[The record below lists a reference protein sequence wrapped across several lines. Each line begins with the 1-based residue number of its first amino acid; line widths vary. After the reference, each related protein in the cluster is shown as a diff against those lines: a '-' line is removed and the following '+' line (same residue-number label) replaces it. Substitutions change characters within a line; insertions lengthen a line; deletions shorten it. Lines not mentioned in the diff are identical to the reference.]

1 LYLSYAKA
9 QAIHSSEKDARMTLR
24 HVQNQRGSERV
35 SALYL
40 TLAEVE
46 EHFGN
51 RQAAREA
58 LQLGIEKKAEP
69 LDSLR
74 DALSNLESKPPAN
87 TNDVNNK
94 APALIATTTTATSR
108 SPNKRKLEQ
117 GSSPKRRKIEAG
129 AIDVKAEI
137 ANLGRIMEGD
147 ESSPDTDLTN
157 ETKHS
162 IRFQLA
168 PQHRLREDEVNLLEI
183 PVFAPK
189 ERSVMGSSNEK
200 TSAKMAADRD
210 AGLDGTELTTKKAPG
225 PSSPVR
231 KPTTTVPR
239 AHGEG
244 PNRAKRPPLLSKT
257 PRLSSVGLMGKARRA
272 DPDQSMDIQ
281 SETDSEPESTHKTGA
296 KQKSNAEPPS
306 ALKVK
311 KVDLGYMFAWDPTA
325 ARGSATKEYPTNSAV
340 KAKLDKIDEAPPSL
354 SSTGS
359 SSVVTAGASTASHS
373 VSNHS
378 NDRKSLPTS
387 DCFGAGT
394 LVQPA
399 QGTPQRQDIATERSA
414 ETAALIAKSNRDFLP
429 LVSEKNMLR
438 VNGVPYAKLG
448 VVGKGGSCKVYRAL
462 SKDCAVVG
470 IKKVKLDGM
479 DKKAIEGYANE
490 IALLKRLRGNPAI
503 IQMYDSEVDLERKAI
518 FVTMELGEVDLNHV
532 LQQQALLH
540 DGSGSRNLN
549 MNFIRLTWQQMLS
562 AVHCIH
568 EERIIHSDLK
578 PANFLFVRGAL
589 KLIDFGI
596 AKAIQSDDTM
606 HIYRESQIGTLNY
619 MSPEAIL
626 DTGSGQNV
634 ARMKI
639 GRVRC
644 LDQVCICFVYLSLT

>member
-1 LYLSYAKA
+1 MHA
-9 QAIHSSEKDARMTLR
+9 SEKDARMTLR
-24 HVQNQRGSERV
+24 HVQNQRGSERLA
-35 SALYL
+35 ALYL

-51 RQAAREA
+51 RQAAKEA
-58 LQLGIEKKAEP
+58 LQLGIEKDAEP

-74 DALSNLESKPPAN
+74 DALSNLESKPPPAN
-87 TNDVNNK
+87 ANDSNNK
-94 APALIATTTTATSR
+94 ARALVVTTTTATSR

-117 GSSPKRRKIEAG
+117 HSSPKRRKTEAG

-137 ANLGRIMEGD
+137 ANLGNLGRIMEAD
-147 ESSPDTDLTN
+147 ESLPDTDLTN
-157 ETKHS
+157 DTKHS

-168 PQHRLREDEVNLLEI
+168 PQHRPREHEIDVFEI

-200 TSAKMAADRD
+200 TGAKMAADRET
-210 AGLDGTELTTKKAPG
+210 GLGRKELTTKKAPG

-231 KPTTTVPR
+231 KPTTIAPR

-244 PNRAKRPPLLSKT
+244 LNRAKRPPLLSKT
-257 PRLSSVGLMGKARRA
+257 PRLSRVGLMGKARRA
-272 DPDQSMDIQ
+272 DPDQSMDIH
-281 SETDSEPESTHKTGA
+281 SETDSEPESAHRTGA
-296 KQKSNAEPPS
+296 KEKSNAEPPS

-325 ARGSATKEYPTNSAV
+325 ARGSATKEFPTNSAV

-354 SSTGS
+354 SSNSTA
-359 SSVVTAGASTASHS
+359 SVNTAGASTASHS
-373 VSNHS
+373 LSNHS
-378 NDRKSLPTS
+378 NDRQSLPAS
-387 DCFGAGT
+387 DCLDAGT
-394 LVQPA
+394 PVPPV
-399 QGTPQRQDIATERSA
+399 QGTPQRQGTATDTSA

-644 LDQVCICFVYLSLT
+644 LDQVCIYFVSLSLT

>member
-1 LYLSYAKA
+1 
-9 QAIHSSEKDARMTLR
+9 MTLR

-35 SALYL
+35 AALYL

-58 LQLGIEKKAEP
+58 LQLGIEKNAEP
-69 LDSLR
+69 LDSLQ
-74 DALSNLESKPPAN
+74 DALSDLESKPPTAN
-87 TNDVNNK
+87 GNNK
-94 APALIATTTTATSR
+94 ARTLPVLQKQAASATAITASTAANR
-108 SPNKRKLEQ
+108 SPNKRKLQ
-117 GSSPKRRKIEAG
+117 QSLSPKRRKTEAG
-129 AIDVKAEI
+129 SIDVEAEI
-137 ANLGRIMEGD
+137 ANLGRITEAD
-147 ESSPDTDLTN
+147 ESLPDLTN

-168 PQHRLREDEVNLLEI
+168 PQQRLREHEVDLAEM
-183 PVFAPK
+183 PAFVSK
-189 ERSVMGSSNEK
+189 ERTVMGSSNEK
-200 TSAKMAADRD
+200 ASAKMPPDRD
-210 AGLDGTELTTKKAPG
+210 SGLGRTELTTKKAPG

-231 KPTTTVPR
+231 KSTNIAPR

-244 PNRAKRPPLLSKT
+244 SNRAKRPPLLTKT
-257 PRLSSVGLMGKARRA
+257 PRLSRMGLMGKARRA

-281 SETDSEPESTHKTGA
+281 SETDSESESTRRPGTNE
-296 KQKSNAEPPS
+296 KSNVEPKS

-325 ARGSATKEYPTNSAV
+325 ARGSTTKEYPTNSAV
-340 KAKLDKIDEAPPSL
+340 KTKLDKIDEAPPSL
-354 SSTGS
+354 SSNSTA
-359 SSVVTAGASTASHS
+359 SVVTAGGSTASHS
-373 VSNHS
+373 LSNHS

-387 DCFGAGT
+387 DCLDADT
-394 LVQPA
+394 PVQPA
-399 QGTPQRQDIATERSA
+399 QGTPQRQDNATDTSA
-414 ETAALIAKSNRDFLP
+414 QMAALIAKSNRDFLP
-429 LVSEKNMLR
+429 LVNEKNMLR

-549 MNFIRLTWQQMLS
+549 LNFIRLTWQQMLS

-626 DTGSGQNV
+626 DTGSGQNG

-639 GRVRC
+639 GRVRR
-644 LDQVCICFVYLSLT
+644 LDQVCLSLFPFLSLT

>member
-1 LYLSYAKA
+1 M
-9 QAIHSSEKDARMTLR
+9 E
-24 HVQNQRGSERV
+24 
-35 SALYL
+35 
-40 TLAEVE
+40 AE
-46 EHFGN
+46 
-51 RQAAREA
+51 
-58 LQLGIEKKAEP
+58 
-69 LDSLR
+69 D
-74 DALSNLESKPPAN
+74 
-87 TNDVNNK
+87 
-94 APALIATTTTATSR
+94 TS
-108 SPNKRKLEQ
+108 P
-117 GSSPKRRKIEAG
+117 
-129 AIDVKAEI
+129 
-137 ANLGRIMEGD
+137 
-147 ESSPDTDLTN
+147 DLTN

-168 PQHRLREDEVNLLEI
+168 PQQRLREYAVDQVEM
-183 PVFAPK
+183 PVPAFVPK
-189 ERSVMGSSNEK
+189 ERNVVGSNNEK

-210 AGLDGTELTTKKAPG
+210 AGLGRTELATKKAPG

-231 KPTTTVPR
+231 KPTTIGPR

-257 PRLSSVGLMGKARRA
+257 PRLSRVGLMGKARRA
-272 DPDQSMDIQ
+272 DPDQSIDIQ
-281 SETDSEPESTHKTGA
+281 SETDSEPESASRPGA
-296 KQKSNAEPPS
+296 KEKANAKPES
-306 ALKVK
+306 AVKVK
-311 KVDLGYMFAWDPTA
+311 KVDLNYMWAWDPTA

-340 KAKLDKIDEAPPSL
+340 KAKLDKIDEASPSL
-354 SSTGS
+354 SSSTA
-359 SSVVTAGASTASHS
+359 SVVTAGASTASHS
-373 VSNHS
+373 LSNHS
-378 NDRKSLPTS
+378 INRKSLPTS
-387 DCFGAGT
+387 DCLDAGT
-394 LVQPA
+394 PAQPA
-399 QGTPQRQDIATERSA
+399 PGTPQRQDMTTETSA

-532 LQQQALLH
+532 LQQQALLQ
-540 DGSGSRNLN
+540 DGSGSDGRRNLN

-562 AVHCIH
+562 AVHGIH

-644 LDQVCICFVYLSLT
+644 LDEVCICFVSLSLT

>member
-1 LYLSYAKA
+1 
-9 QAIHSSEKDARMTLR
+9 MTLR
-24 HVQNQRGSERV
+24 HVQNQRASELN
-35 SALYL
+35 AAFYL

-46 EHFGN
+46 ELFGN

-58 LQLGIEKKAEP
+58 LQLGIQKNSEP
-69 LDSLR
+69 LGSLR
-74 DALSNLESKPPAN
+74 DALSTLESKPPA
-87 TNDVNNK
+87 
-94 APALIATTTTATSR
+94 TTATSK

-117 GSSPKRRKIEAG
+117 GSSPKRRKTEAG
-129 AIDVKAEI
+129 AIDVKVAETT
-137 ANLGRIMEGD
+137 NLGRIMEAD
-147 ESSPDTDLTN
+147 ESLPDLTN

-168 PQHRLREDEVNLLEI
+168 PQQRLLEHEVDLVEI
-183 PVFAPK
+183 PVFALK
-189 ERSVMGSSNEK
+189 ERNVTDSNNDK

-210 AGLDGTELTTKKAPG
+210 AGLGRTKLTTKKAPG
-225 PSSPVR
+225 QSSPVR
-231 KPTTTVPR
+231 KPTTIGPR
-239 AHGEG
+239 AQSFNGEG
-244 PNRAKRPPLLSKT
+244 SNRAKRPPLLSKT
-257 PRLSSVGLMGKARRA
+257 TRFSRLGLSGKARRA
-272 DPDQSMDIQ
+272 DPDQSIDIE
-281 SETDSEPESTHKTGA
+281 SETDSETESTRRTAVEEKA
-296 KQKSNAEPPS
+296 NAEPQS

-311 KVDLGYMFAWDPTA
+311 KVDLGYMWAWDPTA
-325 ARGSATKEYPTNSAV
+325 ARGSATKGHPTNSAV
-340 KAKLDKIDEAPPSL
+340 KAKLEKIDEGTPSL
-354 SSTGS
+354 SSSTA
-359 SSVVTAGASTASHS
+359 SVVTAGASTASHS
-373 VSNHS
+373 LSNHS

-387 DCFGAGT
+387 DCLDAGT
-394 LVQPA
+394 PVHPA
-399 QGTPQRQDIATERSA
+399 PSTPQRQDIATETAA

-429 LVSEKNMLR
+429 LVSENNMLR

-540 DGSGSRNLN
+540 DGSGSDGRRNLN

-626 DTGSGQNV
+626 DTGSGQNG

-644 LDQVCICFVYLSLT
+644 LDQVCICFVSVSLSLTRPFAVFSTGI